1 MKYSIKERFRYY
13 FENTFSTGPLGVIR
27 WLAIMSLIT
36 ILFLGLVIVIF
47 GISAEP
53 DSPDSLSFI
62 EGAWQSLMA
71 TLDSGTMGGD
81 MGWAFRMVR
90 FAATLV
96 GIFMISIL
104 IGVISAAI
112 DAKIEEI
119 RKGKSKVLE
128 AGHTL
133 ILGWSEKIFP
143 ILQQIILANEN
154 QRKARIVVF
163 AEMDKVEME
172 DAIREKIQ
180 DFKTTKIIVRSGNPM
195 ISNEIQ
201 IVNPNDARSIIV
213 LSPDSDEADISVIKT
228 VMSLTNSPLRKSDP
242 YHIVAEIKEES
253 NMEAAELVGQGEASF
268 IFTADLIAR
277 ITAQTCRQSGLAII
291 YTDLLRFEGDEIYFQ
306 NEPALFGK
314 TFREATLSYNTSS
327 IIGLYSEQ
335 HGFMLN
341 PPKETIV
348 QQGDEIVAISEDDD
362 TVVMDGTSKKGIS
375 KDNLFVGERSDSD
388 HVERILMLGWNEKG
402 FRIIT
407 ELDNY
412 VAHGSELVILNE
424 SFIPIEEWQTSRLKL
439 SFQTGKMTDRK
450 TLDSIQPQT
459 FDHIILMSDRESE
472 IQYSDA
478 QALICLLHLRSIGN
492 MHKKD
497 MSIVSEMRDMRNR
510 EVGIVAKADDF
521 IIGDNIISLI
531 MAQIGEN
538 KALKT
543 VFDLLFDSEG
553 SEIYLKPITDY
564 WKEGETVNFYDMVE
578 RAFNYNE
585 TAIGYRQISKK
596 DSAENNFG
604 VKLNPAKDQVIDF
617 QEGDYLVV
625 LAED

>member
-1 MKYSIKERFRYY
+1 MKYSIKEKFRYY
-13 FENTFSTGPLGVIR
+13 FENTFSAGPLGVIR

-36 ILFLGLVIVIF
+36 ILFLGLIIVLF

-53 DSPDSLSFI
+53 ESTESLSFL

-90 FAATLV
+90 FTATLV

-112 DAKIEEI
+112 DAKIEDI

-154 QRKARIVVF
+154 QKRARIVVF
-163 AEMDKVEME
+163 AQMDKVEME
-172 DAIREKIQ
+172 DMIREKIQ
-180 DFKTTKIIVRSGNPM
+180 DLKTTKIVVRSGNPM

-213 LSPDSDEADISVIKT
+213 LSPDSEDADISVIKT

-268 IFTADLIAR
+268 IYTADLIAR

-306 NEPALFGK
+306 DEPSLYGK
-314 TFREATLSYNTSS
+314 TFREAALSYNSS
-327 IIGLYSEQ
+327 TIIGINSEE

-341 PPKETIV
+341 PPQETIV
-348 QQGDEIVAISEDDD
+348 QKGDQVVAISEDDD
-362 TVVMDGTSKKGIS
+362 TVIMDGTTKNGINP
-375 KDNLFVGERSDSD
+375 DNVFVMERSDSNEA
-388 HVERILMLGWNEKG
+388 ERILMLGWNEKG
-402 FRIIT
+402 YRIIM

-412 VAHGSELVILNE
+412 VAPGSALVILNE
-424 SFIPIEEWQTSRLKL
+424 ATISTEVWATSRLKV
-439 SFQTGKMTDRK
+439 SFQLGKITDRK
-450 TLDSIQPQT
+450 TLDAIQPHV

-478 QALICLLHLRSIGN
+478 QTLICLLHLRSIGN
-492 MHKKD
+492 ANKKN

-538 KALKT
+538 KVLKS

-553 SEIYLKPITDY
+553 SEIYLKPITNY
-564 WKEGETVNFYDMVE
+564 WKEGESVNFYDMVE

-596 DSAENNFG
+596 DSAEDNFG
-604 VKLNPAKDQVIDF
+604 VKLNPAKDQVISFSPEDF
-617 QEGDYLVV
+617 LVV

>member
-112 DAKIEEI
+112 DAKIEDI

-242 YHIVAEIKEES
+242 YHIVAEIKDES

-306 NEPALFGK
+306 EP
-314 TFREATLSYNTSS
+314 FRVY
-327 IIGLYSEQ
+327 
-335 HGFMLN
+335 
-341 PPKETIV
+341 
-348 QQGDEIVAISEDDD
+348 
-362 TVVMDGTSKKGIS
+362 
-375 KDNLFVGERSDSD
+375 
-388 HVERILMLGWNEKG
+388 
-402 FRIIT
+402 
-407 ELDNY
+407 
-412 VAHGSELVILNE
+412 
-424 SFIPIEEWQTSRLKL
+424 
-439 SFQTGKMTDRK
+439 
-450 TLDSIQPQT
+450 
-459 FDHIILMSDRESE
+459 
-472 IQYSDA
+472 
-478 QALICLLHLRSIGN
+478 
-492 MHKKD
+492 
-497 MSIVSEMRDMRNR
+497 
-510 EVGIVAKADDF
+510 
-521 IIGDNIISLI
+521 
-531 MAQIGEN
+531 
-538 KALKT
+538 
-543 VFDLLFDSEG
+543 LLF
-553 SEIYLKPITDY
+553 
-564 WKEGETVNFYDMVE
+564 
-578 RAFNYNE
+578 
-585 TAIGYRQISKK
+585 
-596 DSAENNFG
+596 
-604 VKLNPAKDQVIDF
+604 
-617 QEGDYLVV
+617 
-625 LAED
+625 

>member
-112 DAKIEEI
+112 DAKIEDI

-180 DFKTTKIIVRSGNPM
+180 DLKTTKIIIRSGNPM

-242 YHIVAEIKEES
+242 YHIVAEIKDES
-253 NMEAAELVGQGEASF
+253 NIEAAELVGQGEASF

-306 NEPALFGK
+306 DEPALYGK
-314 TFREATLSYNTSS
+314 TFREATLSYNTST
-327 IIGLYSEQ
+327 IIGIFSEQ

-341 PPKETIV
+341 PPGETIV
-348 QQGDEIVAISEDDD
+348 QKGDEIVAISEDDD
-362 TVVMDGTSKKGIS
+362 TVVMDGTSKNGINP
-375 KDNLFVGERSDSD
+375 DNVFVRDRSDS
-388 HVERILMLGWNEKG
+388 HEAERILMLGWNEKG
-402 FRIIT
+402 LRIIM

-412 VAHGSELVILNE
+412 VALGSELVILNE
-424 SFIPIEEWQTSRLKL
+424 SLIPIEEWQTSRLKL
-439 SFQTGKMTDRK
+439 SFQAGKMTDRK
-450 TLDSIQPQT
+450 TLDSIQPET
-459 FDHIILMSDRESE
+459 FDHIILMSDRESDV
-472 IQYSDA
+472 QYSDA
-478 QALICLLHLRSIGN
+478 QTLICLLHLRSIGN
-492 MHKKD
+492 MHKRD

-538 KALKT
+538 KALKS
-543 VFDLLFDSEG
+543 VFDLLFDSDG

-596 DSAENNFG
+596 DSAEDNFG
-604 VKLNPAKDQVIDF
+604 VKLNPAKDKVIDF
-617 QEGDYLVV
+617 QKGDYLVV

>member
-1 MKYSIKERFRYY
+1 MKYSIKEKFRYY
-13 FENTFSTGPLGVIR
+13 FENTFSAGPLGVIR

-36 ILFLGLVIVIF
+36 ILFLGLIIVLF

-53 DSPDSLSFI
+53 ESTESLSFL

-90 FAATLV
+90 FTATLV

-112 DAKIEEI
+112 DAKIEDI

-154 QRKARIVVF
+154 QKRARIVVF
-163 AEMDKVEME
+163 AQMDKVEME
-172 DAIREKIQ
+172 DMIREKIQ
-180 DFKTTKIIVRSGNPM
+180 DLKTTKIVVRSGNPM

-213 LSPDSDEADISVIKT
+213 LSPDSEDADISVIKT

-268 IFTADLIAR
+268 IYTADLIAR

-306 NEPALFGK
+306 DEPSLYGK
-314 TFREATLSYNTSS
+314 TFREAALSYNSS
-327 IIGLYSEQ
+327 TIIGINSEE

-341 PPKETIV
+341 PPQETIV
-348 QQGDEIVAISEDDD
+348 QKGDQVVAISEDDD
-362 TVVMDGTSKKGIS
+362 TVIMDGTTKNGINP
-375 KDNLFVGERSDSD
+375 DNVFVMERSDSNEA
-388 HVERILMLGWNEKG
+388 ERILMLGWNEKG
-402 FRIIT
+402 YRIIM

-412 VAHGSELVILNE
+412 VAPGSALVILNE
-424 SFIPIEEWQTSRLKL
+424 ATISTEVWATSRLKV
-439 SFQTGKMTDRK
+439 SFQLGKITDRK
-450 TLDSIQPQT
+450 TLDAIQPHV

-478 QALICLLHLRSIGN
+478 QTLICLLHLRSIGN
-492 MHKKD
+492 ANKKN

-538 KALKT
+538 KALKS
-543 VFDLLFDSEG
+543 VFDLLFDSDG
-553 SEIYLKPITDY
+553 SEIYLKPITNY
-564 WKEGETVNFYDMVE
+564 WKEGESVNFYDMVE

-596 DSAENNFG
+596 DSAEDNFG
-604 VKLNPAKDQVIDF
+604 VKLNPAKDKVIDF
-617 QEGDYLVV
+617 QKGDYLVV

>member
-1 MKYSIKERFRYY
+1 MKYSIKEKFRYY
-13 FENTFSTGPLGVIR
+13 FENTFSAGPLGVIR

-36 ILFLGLVIVIF
+36 ILFLGLIIVLF

-53 DSPDSLSFI
+53 ESTESLSFL

-90 FAATLV
+90 FTATLV

-112 DAKIEEI
+112 DAKIEDI

-154 QRKARIVVF
+154 QKRARIVVF
-163 AEMDKVEME
+163 AQMDKVEME
-172 DAIREKIQ
+172 DMIREKIQ
-180 DFKTTKIIVRSGNPM
+180 DLKTTKIVVRSGNPM

-213 LSPDSDEADISVIKT
+213 LSPDSEDADISVIKT

-268 IFTADLIAR
+268 IYTADLIAR

-306 NEPALFGK
+306 DEPSLYGK
-314 TFREATLSYNTSS
+314 TFREAALSYNSS
-327 IIGLYSEQ
+327 TIIGINSEE

-341 PPKETIV
+341 PPQETIV
-348 QQGDEIVAISEDDD
+348 QKGDQVVAISEDDD
-362 TVVMDGTSKKGIS
+362 TVIMDGTTKNGINP
-375 KDNLFVGERSDSD
+375 DNVFVMERSDSNEA
-388 HVERILMLGWNEKG
+388 ERILMLGWNEKG
-402 FRIIT
+402 YRIIM

-412 VAHGSELVILNE
+412 VAPGSALVILNE
-424 SFIPIEEWQTSRLKL
+424 ATISTEVWATSRLKV
-439 SFQTGKMTDRK
+439 SFQLGKITDRK
-450 TLDSIQPQT
+450 TLDAIQPHV

-478 QALICLLHLRSIGN
+478 QTLICLLHLRSIGN
-492 MHKKD
+492 ANKKN

-538 KALKT
+538 KVLKS

-553 SEIYLKPITDY
+553 SEIYLKPITNY
-564 WKEGETVNFYDMVE
+564 WKEGESVNFYDMVE

-596 DSAENNFG
+596 DSAEDNFG
-604 VKLNPAKDQVIDF
+604 VKLNPAKDKLIDF
-617 QEGDYLVV
+617 QKGDYLVV